1 MDDDSG
7 KLGEVVELFSD
18 ITLPLKVDKLV
29 KVSSPSKEPYGENR
43 SSTLCIAVSVYI
55 PSYQDTLK

>member
-18 ITLPLKVDKLV
+18 ITFPLKVDKLV
-29 KVSSPSKEPYGENR
+29 KVSLKYIHWREAPVALYVYTCS
-43 SSTLCIAVSVYI
+43 IVSV
-55 PSYQDTLK
+55 